1 MLTLVLCTLAA
12 DPDLS
17 AVSATIT
24 ERTNAFR
31 NEQNLK
37 PIETNDGDLAE
48 AARKFAE
55 YMAHTGEYGHRA
67 DGRTPAER
75 AEAAG
80 YDYCSVR
87 ENIAYFEKA
96 GGDTVADVEAETLVE
111 KFFVGWRESPGH
123 RKNMLAEDVTETA
136 VAIARAENGRF
147 YAVQLFGK
155 PASERIA
162 IKVRNESGQPVQ
174 YRFGGKEWTLPPR
187 VIRTHEVCQKSELS
201 LPGSDAE
208 ALDVTEGGTFV
219 VGEGPSLSRQGK
231 GAGG

>member
-1 MLTLVLCTLAA
+1 MLAVLLCTLAA

-31 NEQNLK
+31 DEQNLG
-37 PIETNDGDLAE
+37 PVETNDGDLAE
-48 AARKFAE
+48 SARQFAK
-55 YMAHTGEYGHRA
+55 YMARTGEYGHRA
-67 DGRTPAER
+67 DGSTPAER

-96 GGDTVADVEAETLVE
+96 EGPKVADVEAETLVE

-123 RKNMLAEDVTETA
+123 RKNMLAGDVTETA
-136 VAIARAENGRF
+136 VAIARADNGRY

-155 PASERIA
+155 PASERIVV
-162 IKVRNESGQPVQ
+162 KVRNESGQPVK
-174 YRFGGKEWTLPPR
+174 YRFGGQEWTLPPR

-201 LPGSDAE
+201 LSGSDAE
-208 ALDVTEGGTFV
+208 VIDVTGGGTFV
-219 VGEGPSLSRQGK
+219 VSKGPSLSRSGE
-231 GAGG
+231 